1 MICGTS
7 KKGWIELKN
16 FYRLIF
22 SGMLITLSSCGA
34 MSPGSPAIIIDKSIH
49 IYTKGTVKVEY
60 KTESSTNSMVELKD
74 MVKDLLDL
82 KLK

>member
-1 MICGTS
+1 
-7 KKGWIELKN
+7 LKN
-16 FYRLIF
+16 FYRFIF
-22 SGMLITLSSCGA
+22 SGILTISLSSCGA
-34 MSPGSPAIIIDKSIH
+34 MSPGSPMITINKNVH
-49 IYTKGTVKVEY
+49 IYTKGKVKVEY